1 MNILII
7 SPFYPWPLTS
17 GGKIRIFNLLKY
29 LSRQHQVT
37 LACLTDAPVADA
49 GPLAALCREVV
60 TVERPPA
67 MIRDLAA
74 FLSGSLPFNAQKYRS
89 AGFRLALQRLLAGQT
104 FDLVLLEFS
113 FLWSYADILP
123 LEKLVID
130 AHNIEADII
139 RQLRQG
145 CSGLFR
151 KTLYLLEEHKMRR
164 LEERAWRDCRLCLA
178 VSEQERKFIAAAS
191 GDRAKVTTIP
201 NGVDLE
207 RFTFMAGRPAG
218 ASVLLLAGLDYAPN
232 LDSVRF
238 FLGEIFPP
246 MRQQLTTVTVDLV
259 GREFWRLDEDR
270 KQTGVARHENVPE
283 VLPFFQRAALLAV
296 PLRHGAGTR
305 IKILEAMASG
315 LPVVATSKGCEGLE
329 VESGEHLLVADTP
342 QAFAAACLQ
351 LLTEPARAAAL
362 AVNARK
368 LVEERYSWSQS
379 VAALEEAFLLKVG
392 GENE

>member
-17 GGKIRIFNLLKY
+17 GGKIRVFNLIKY

-37 LACLTDAPVADA
+37 LACLTEAPVADA
-49 GPLAALCREVV
+49 GPLPALCREVV
-60 TVERPPA
+60 TVERPSA

-89 AGFRLALQRLLAGQT
+89 AGFRSALQRLLARQA
-104 FDLVLLEFS
+104 FDLVQLEFS

-123 LEKLVID
+123 LEKLVLD

-139 RQLRQG
+139 RQLRQE
-145 CSGLFR
+145 SAGLR
-151 KTLYLLEEHKMRR
+151 RALYLLEEQKMRR
-164 LEERAWRDCRLCLA
+164 LEERAWRDCRLSLA
-178 VSEQERKFIAAAS
+178 VSEQERQLIEAAT

-207 RFTFMAGRPAG
+207 RFTFVSRRPVEAG
-218 ASVLLLAGLDYAPN
+218 VLLLAGLDYAPN

-238 FLGEIFPP
+238 FLEEIFPSL
-246 MRQQLTTVTVDLV
+246 RQQLTTATVDLV
-259 GREFWRLDEDR
+259 GREFWRLDEYL
-270 KQTGVARHENVPE
+270 KQTGVVRHENVPE
-283 VLPFFQRAALLAV
+283 VLPFFQQAALLAV

-315 LPVVATSKGCEGLE
+315 LPVVTTSKGCEGLE
-329 VESGEHLLVADTP
+329 VASGEHLLVADTP

-351 LLTEPARAAAL
+351 LLAEPRRAADIACR
-362 AVNARK
+362 ARK
-368 LVEERYSWSQS
+368 LVEERYSWELQ
-379 VAALEEAFLLKVG
+379 
-392 GENE
+392 GEHLANLYSELSAGANPL